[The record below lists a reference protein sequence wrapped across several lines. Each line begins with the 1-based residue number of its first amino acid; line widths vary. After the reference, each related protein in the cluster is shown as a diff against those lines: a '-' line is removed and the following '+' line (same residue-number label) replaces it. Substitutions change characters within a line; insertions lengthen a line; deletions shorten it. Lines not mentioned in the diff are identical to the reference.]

1 VSRRVS
7 AFSSSAVLTRG
18 NQGLQGLQ
26 GYGQQT
32 PQQGWAG
39 PRATSDYDP
48 TAPTMD
54 AFQYQQQQQQQQQYA
69 YQYNQAPPQ
78 QQQAPYSAPQVGPPP
93 KSVKREEDERGW
105 ETNGPQVARSSPTPS
120 HPPLFSPICAH
131 KCSGHAK
138 CSQEDRNAWV
148 KLTDPLQPSL
158 IALPSL
164 THPLTLLPPTPLGA
178 RGARGQQYR

>member
-1 VSRRVS
+1 
-7 AFSSSAVLTRG
+7 VLTRG

-54 AFQYQQQQQQQQQYA
+54 AFQYQQQQQQQQQQYA

-93 KSVKREEDERGW
+93 PPRW
-105 ETNGPQVARSSPTPS
+105 PQVSHSLSFSSLFTKYS
-120 HPPLFSPICAH
+120 HTNVLDMACE
-131 KCSGHAK
+131 
-138 CSQEDRNAWV
+138 QEERNPWV
-148 KLTDPLQPSL
+148 NC
-158 IALPSL
+158 
-164 THPLTLLPPTPLGA
+164 G
-178 RGARGQQYR
+178 

>member
-1 VSRRVS
+1 M
-7 AFSSSAVLTRG
+7 LTRG

-54 AFQYQQQQQQQQQYA
+54 AFQYQQQQQQQQQQYA

-78 QQQAPYSAPQVGPPP
+78 QQQAPYSAPQVFPPP
-93 KSVKREEDERGW
+93 
-105 ETNGPQVARSSPTPS
+105 PAVARRSSTPS
-120 HPPLFSPICAH
+120 HPPLFSPSIRTQMFWTWH
-131 KCSGHAK
+131 VNRRT
-138 CSQEDRNAWV
+138 Q
-148 KLTDPLQPSL
+148 T
-158 IALPSL
+158 
-164 THPLTLLPPTPLGA
+164 
-178 RGARGQQYR
+178 RGSIVADAYA